1 MTSRQN
7 HLIGSTLA
15 LFLAVFA
22 TGAASRAGVTKF
34 SAADDF
40 SVAQN
45 PNGVWSYGYS
55 QSLTSSLVLYDD
67 PQNIGG
73 VDFLFSKALNVI
85 NTPTVSHN
93 PTDTAINLGPG
104 LWQPNELTFHPG
116 PNGEFS
122 HVRFTAPA
130 DDVYSAAGRFAGFDF
145 VGTTTDVHVLVN
157 GAEVFSADVVGTVG
171 TNKPFSVA
179 GVPLKAGDT
188 IDFAVGFGR
197 NQEFSNDTTALTAT
211 VIRGAVVPLPVAAA
225 TAGPGLAL
233 VAALTWLSKWRSRAS
248 V

>member
-1 MTSRQN
+1 MTTRRNQLGVSA
-7 HLIGSTLA
+7 LA
-15 LFLAVFA
+15 LFLAA
-22 TGAASRAGVTKF
+22 LTSAAVARAGVTKF

-55 QSLTSSLVLYDD
+55 TSLTSPLVLYDD

-93 PTDTAINLGPG
+93 PTATPINLGPG
-104 LWQPNELTFHPG
+104 IWQPNELTFHPG
-116 PNGEFS
+116 PHGEFS

-130 DDVYSAAGRFAGFDF
+130 DDVYSAAGVFAGFDF

-157 GAEVFSADVVGTVG
+157 GADVFSAFVEGTVG
-171 TNKPFSVA
+171 TNKPFAVP

-197 NQEFSNDTTALTAT
+197 NQEFSNDTTSLSAT
-211 VIRGAVVPLPVAAA
+211 VTRGAAVPLPAAAA
-225 TAGPGLAL
+225 TAGPGLFL
-233 VAALTWLSKWRSRAS
+233 LAAVTWLSRRSRRARA
-248 V
+248 